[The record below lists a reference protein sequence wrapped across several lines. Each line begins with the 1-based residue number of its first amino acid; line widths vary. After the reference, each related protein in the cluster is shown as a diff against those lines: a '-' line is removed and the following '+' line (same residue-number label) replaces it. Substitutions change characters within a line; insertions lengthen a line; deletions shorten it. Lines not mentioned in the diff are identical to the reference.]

1 MCSIFLQ
8 MCFEFFLQMCLFF
21 ASVFCFLQ
29 LCSGFLQVCSEVSDR
44 RKKAFVGDVPPSLTT
59 ILYSHGQ
66 AVAVTLKWGK
76 CFPEIFDKNKF
87 KILTSGVIILHN
99 CHACSGRL
107 CKL

>member
-1 MCSIFLQ
+1 M
-8 MCFEFFLQMCLFF
+8 
-21 ASVFCFLQ
+21 
-29 LCSGFLQVCSEVSDR
+29 CSGFLQLCSEVSDR

-76 CFPEIFDKNKF
+76 CFPEIFEKNQS

-99 CHACSGRL
+99 CQAGSGRL
-107 CKL
+107 CEL